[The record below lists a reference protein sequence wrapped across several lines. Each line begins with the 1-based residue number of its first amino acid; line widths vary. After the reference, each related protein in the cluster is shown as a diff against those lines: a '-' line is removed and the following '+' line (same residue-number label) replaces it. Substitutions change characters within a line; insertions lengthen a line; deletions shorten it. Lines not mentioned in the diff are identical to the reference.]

1 MNWEATDQFGN
12 LYVGTSEADSIEAL
26 RQDIESMVEEVYQ
39 RCETIP
45 TFSVDVAYNEISAPD
60 GNQVSHVLT
69 VPYMTH
75 LALTE
80 SIEIAGQRVQELIQ
94 DVLSSG
100 GREGH
105 VQGPWD

>member
-12 LYVGTSEADSIEAL
+12 LYVGTSEADSLESL
-26 RQDIESMVEEVYQ
+26 RADIESMVEEVYQ
-39 RCETIP
+39 RCETVP
-45 TFSVDVAYNEISAPD
+45 TFSVDVSYNEISAPD

-69 VPYMTH
+69 VPLLTH
-75 LALTE
+75 IAQSE
-80 SIEIAGQRVQELIQ
+80 GPEIASQRVQDLIQ

-100 GREGH
+100 GREGR